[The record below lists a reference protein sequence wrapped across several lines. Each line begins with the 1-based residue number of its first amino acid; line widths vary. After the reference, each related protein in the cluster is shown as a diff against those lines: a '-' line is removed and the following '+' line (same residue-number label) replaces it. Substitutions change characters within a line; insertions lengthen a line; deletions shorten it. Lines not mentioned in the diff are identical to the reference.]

1 MLRRRFAALLMAA
14 LPVACTA
21 QTATPSPAAAPATT
35 SGAPA
40 TETAPA
46 ATAPA
51 AQKKIT
57 FSSCNV
63 NGPYIA
69 MTYDDGP
76 HGVNTP
82 RLLDMLKERNI
93 KATFYMVGQCVVEY
107 PQIVKRMV
115 AEGHEVASH
124 SWSHPLLS
132 KMTDATVH
140 SQLKKTH
147 DAIVEACGVAPKT
160 MRPPYGGFT
169 ERQRR
174 WCFGEFGYNVVLWD
188 VDPLD
193 WKVRNA
199 ASVERQILSRTRP
212 GSIILTHDIHKSTID
227 AMPATLDALLAKGYK
242 FVTVSELIAMDRPA
256 APKPKATPKA
266 SPGTPVEPAAPTAPA
281 TPSPSAPTTE
291 PAPAADTPVAPTS
304 TTSVAP
310 APAPAPRVPAA
321 TLR

>member
-21 QTATPSPAAAPATT
+21 QTATPSPAATPAATT

-40 TETAPA
+40 AQTAPA
-46 ATAPA
+46 ATPA
-51 AQKKIT
+51 TPKIT
-57 FSSCNV
+57 YSSCNV
-63 NGPYIA
+63 DGPYIA

-93 KATFYMVGQCVVEY
+93 KATFFMVGQCVVQY

-132 KMTDATVH
+132 KMSDASVH

-174 WCFGEFGYNVVLWD
+174 WSFGEFGYKVILWD

-193 WKVRNA
+193 WKFRNA
-199 ASVERQILSRTRP
+199 ASVERQILAKTRP

-227 AMPATLDALLAKGYK
+227 AMPSTLDALLAKGYK

-256 APKPKATPKA
+256 APRPKATPKTA
-266 SPGTPVEPAAPTAPA
+266 PEAPAAPTEPG
-281 TPSPSAPTTE
+281 TPAPTTPATE
-291 PAPAADTPVAPTS
+291 PV
-304 TTSVAP
+304 P
-310 APAPAPRVPAA
+310 APAPAAPESTTGVAPAQAGEVPSAA
-321 TLR
+321 AR